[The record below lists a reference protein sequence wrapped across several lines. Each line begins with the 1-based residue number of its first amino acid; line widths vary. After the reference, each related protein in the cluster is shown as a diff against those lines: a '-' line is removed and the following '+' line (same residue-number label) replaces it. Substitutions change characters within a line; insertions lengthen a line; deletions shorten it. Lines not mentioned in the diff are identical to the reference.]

1 MSFLAIVFLVI
12 IYSVLLLVFST
23 IYKKHSRVIFWSGA
37 IVLFLTMC
45 ALFATGVFKPEIGNS
60 THNAA
65 LLGIATLML
74 VISAALVI
82 LAEEPEKLLW
92 RYWKPKLKE
101 LMKKSS
107 SPIDIVTEEASQEM
121 VTEPAPFDVEQESD
135 TVPDPFPD
143 IVPEGVIIPKE
154 IDTPL
159 ARKVFAKA
167 IELDLIEEDGH
178 HYRWSERES
187 KVLLAYM
194 CGRIYCGDKP
204 DYNEQKRKNY
214 WMPGKWSVFP
224 DTALNNLF
232 QTKDL
237 SISRTNRVYDAAPH
251 KSEMIDA
258 IIDQYKDVFPKSS
271 LLLPKK

>member
-1 MSFLAIVFLVI
+1 MSFLAIVSLVI

-74 VISAALVI
+74 GISAALVI

-135 TVPDPFPD
+135 TVL
-143 IVPEGVIIPKE
+143 
-154 IDTPL
+154 T
-159 ARKVFAKA
+159 
-167 IELDLIEEDGH
+167 H
-178 HYRWSERES
+178 
-187 KVLLAYM
+187 
-194 CGRIYCGDKP
+194 
-204 DYNEQKRKNY
+204 
-214 WMPGKWSVFP
+214 
-224 DTALNNLF
+224 F
-232 QTKDL
+232 QIL
-237 SISRTNRVYDAAPH
+237 SLRA
-251 KSEMIDA
+251 
-258 IIDQYKDVFPKSS
+258 
-271 LLLPKK
+271 